1 MNVKIGLPAW
11 EVRRSHIY
19 FNKKKVMY
27 GAVTV
32 SKGKNG
38 IYLAFVGTINDA
50 SSQFFGTC
58 KKIEGNLNIPTAAL
72 Q

>member
-1 MNVKIGLPAW
+1 
-11 EVRRSHIY
+11 
-19 FNKKKVMY
+19 MY